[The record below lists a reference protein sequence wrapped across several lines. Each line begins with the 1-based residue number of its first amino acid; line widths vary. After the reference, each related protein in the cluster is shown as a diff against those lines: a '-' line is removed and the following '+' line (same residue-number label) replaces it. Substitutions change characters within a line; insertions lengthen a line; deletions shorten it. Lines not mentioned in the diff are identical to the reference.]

1 MVVMHRASINTHNS
15 GHWLHNYIGTIT
27 AERAEK
33 IRNHNDLIRR
43 LDGWDILTHNQKEV
57 GL

>member
-1 MVVMHRASINTHNS
+1 MVVMHRASINTRHS

-27 AERAEK
+27 AGRAEK
-33 IRNHNDLIRR
+33 IRNHKNPIRR
-43 LDGWDILTHNQKEV
+43 LDGWDILTHNPKEV